1 MQEKH
6 SAGDNILSYC
16 TKCRLNLDHVV
27 AAVNGVTI
35 AKVKC
40 KTCGGTHLF
49 RDPSIPRKARTPR
62 KKAAAA
68 ETVAVLWQTCLS
80 RAKGKEHLYNMT
92 LRYRVGDIVLHDK
105 FGKGIVRKTDLNRCH
120 VLFEDKERLMASAN

>member
-6 SAGDNILSYC
+6 SSGENILSYC
-16 TKCRLNLDHVV
+16 TKCRLNLDHVIV
-27 AAVNGVTI
+27 AMDGVTI
-35 AKVKC
+35 VKVKC

-49 RDPSIPRKARTPR
+49 RDPAIVRKPRSPR
-62 KKAAAA
+62 KKAAA
-68 ETVAVLWQTCLS
+68 ETVAVLWQTCIS
-80 RAKGKEHLYNMT
+80 RAKGKEHLYNMS

-105 FGKGIVRKTDLNRCH
+105 FGKGIVRKTALNKCH

>member
-1 MQEKH
+1 V
-6 SAGDNILSYC
+6 AGPIFF
-16 TKCRLNLDHVV
+16 V
-27 AAVNGVTI
+27 I
-35 AKVKC
+35 PPPP
-40 KTCGGTHLF
+40 GGPHTEE
-49 RDPSIPRKARTPR
+49 
-62 KKAAAA
+62 KAATA